1 MLELL
6 EQSLKE
12 ILDIDT
18 KSRIEGCKNQMKLFK
33 FYFGL
38 NLSERLYVI
47 TDNLSKTL
55 PQEKM
60 SALRGKE
67 SADLTVQTLENMRNE
82 HNFSLLYKKIKVSAS
97 KIEAI
102 SPPAIQES
110 EESTTIQYCITLQET
125 QGQQQ
130 QRIIQKIRMN
140 ITNRFV
146 TKLWILLLTPSKIDL
161 TNQHLS
167 CLLKQSSCF

>member
-1 MLELL
+1 
-6 EQSLKE
+6 
-12 ILDIDT
+12 
-18 KSRIEGCKNQMKLFK
+18 MKLFK